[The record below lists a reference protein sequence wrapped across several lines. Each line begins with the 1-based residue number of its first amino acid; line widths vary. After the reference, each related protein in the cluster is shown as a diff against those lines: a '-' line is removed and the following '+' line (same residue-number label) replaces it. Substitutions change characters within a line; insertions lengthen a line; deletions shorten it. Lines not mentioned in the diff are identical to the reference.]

1 MFGDGSS
8 EMGNRLG
15 QLVVSGRKTAT
26 CSSLD
31 IYKMEEEQLPKA
43 GQYDIILDGQS
54 QPLAIIRTTKVEI
67 MPMNKVSESFAQ
79 AEGEGDLTLDY
90 WYEEH
95 ARFFKEELAPYQLQF
110 YPDMLLV
117 CQSFEV
123 VDLYTEKE

>member
-1 MFGDGSS
+1 
-8 EMGNRLG
+8 
-15 QLVVSGRKTAT
+15 
-26 CSSLD
+26 
-31 IYKMEEEQLPKA
+31 
-43 GQYDIILDGQS
+43 
-54 QPLAIIRTTKVEI
+54 

-95 ARFFKEELAPYQLQF
+95 ARFFKEELSPYQLQF